1 MKTSTLTL
9 IYRDCSNCGQMT
21 VTSSLCMRPDLCPP
35 RFGTLLSSLLRTV
48 TPCFQRAA
56 EWRTVARCFSG
67 LASR

>member
-35 RFGTLLSSLLRTV
+35 CFGTLLSSLLRTV
-48 TPCFQRAA
+48 TPDDRPASRFQR
-56 EWRTVARCFSG
+56 
-67 LASR
+67 LDP